1 MANEKSGNEP
11 LSVTFVSGRLT
22 CRSVTRQTLGL
33 ARTLIHRGHTVK
45 TISPGGAMEEAF
57 RDGGVDVE
65 LRKTMVLPVLNLFAL
80 RAAAKSVRAAGSKI
94 IHVQSPEAAV
104 FGSGLAALCGLPCVV
119 TAHRFDSPKRIAAL
133 RNVHIVAVSD
143 ALREFL
149 VNETKVPKDRI
160 DVIPNGIDPEDYCSD
175 GVLNRSDQV
184 PVIGSVG
191 RLEPI
196 RGFEFFIKAARTV
209 MNAGHAAEFV
219 IVGSGRDEKRLREFV
234 SAMGIGERFTFAVE
248 SADYRDRIRSMDVVV
263 ICPLKEGFGMTTLE
277 AMACGKP
284 VIASAVGGIYSM
296 IKDGET
302 GLLVPPKDPD
312 DIAEKIMSL
321 LLDPDRARQLGD
333 NARASAKEHF
343 TMEVVAEKMEEV
355 YRRTMAE

>member
-1 MANEKSGNEP
+1 N
-11 LSVTFVSGRLT
+11 
-22 CRSVTRQTLGL
+22 
-33 ARTLIHRGHTVK
+33 IH
-45 TISPGGAMEEAF
+45 M
-57 RDGGVDVE
+57 
-65 LRKTMVLPVLNLFAL
+65 
-80 RAAAKSVRAAGSKI
+80 
-94 IHVQSPEAAV
+94 
-104 FGSGLAALCGLPCVV
+104 
-119 TAHRFDSPKRIAAL
+119 
-133 RNVHIVAVSD
+133 VAVSN

-160 DVIPNGIDPEDYCSD
+160 DVVPNGIDPEDYCSD
-175 GVLNRSDQV
+175 GVLTRSNQV

-191 RLEPI
+191 RLEPV

-219 IVGSGRDEKRLREFV
+219 IVGSGKDEKRLRGLV
-234 SAMGIGERFTFAVE
+234 SAMGIRERFTFAAE

-263 ICPLKEGFGMTTLE
+263 ICPLQEGFGMTTLE

-284 VIASAVGGIYSM
+284 IIASAVGGIYSM

-302 GLLVPPKDPD
+302 GLLVSPKDPD
-312 DIAEKIMSL
+312 DIAEKIISL
-321 LLDPDRARQLGD
+321 LLDPDMARTLGD

-343 TMEVVAEKMEEV
+343 TMEVVAEKMEEI